1 MKPNS
6 RAARDFERAR
16 RAAAALH
23 AQGRPAMEAALA
35 QIGAAFDE
43 AACVNAFKLRVER
56 MLRLGPSHPAVCARY
71 GSRAALLAGRDLDA
85 AIARVERWW
94 RDERKAF
101 QIASA
106 LGRGSRMSV
115 ETVREL
121 RLILRLMRAKGMQ
134 AEFYSLIAAVRGEAT
149 LLAAE

>member
-6 RAARDFERAR
+6 RAARDLERAR
-16 RAAAALH
+16 RAGAALR
-23 AQGRPAMEAALA
+23 AQRRPAMEAALA

-43 AACVNAFKLRVER
+43 AACLNAFKLKVER
-56 MLRLGPSHPAVCARY
+56 MLRFGPSHPAVRARY
-71 GSRAALLAGRDLDA
+71 GSRAALLSGRDLDA
-85 AIARVERWW
+85 AIAHVERWW
-94 RDERKAF
+94 RDERRAF

-134 AEFYSLIAAVRGEAT
+134 AEFCSLIAAVCGEAT